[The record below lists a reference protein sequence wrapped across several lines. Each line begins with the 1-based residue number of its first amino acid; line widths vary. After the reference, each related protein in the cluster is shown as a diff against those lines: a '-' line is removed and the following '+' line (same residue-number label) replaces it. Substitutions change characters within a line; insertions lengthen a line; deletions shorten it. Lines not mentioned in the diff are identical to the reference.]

1 MTVVRCRVSVPF
13 RGSVFGKLPTQP
25 GFDRKLKVF
34 PSPFGEVFGKLVKDF
49 LRIDHEKSFRPL
61 LWITKKFSS
70 PFGEVYGFPSPF
82 GEVPLLGKCMGFHPL
97 SGKCVRKA
105 KEIGILTL
113 TLIVSIPFRGSVF
126 VKME

>member
-1 MTVVRCRVSVPF
+1 
-13 RGSVFGKLPTQP
+13 
-25 GFDRKLKVF
+25 
-34 PSPFGEVFGKLVKDF
+34 
-49 LRIDHEKSFRPL
+49 
-61 LWITKKFSS
+61 
-70 PFGEVYGFPSPF
+70 
-82 GEVPLLGKCMGFHPL
+82 LGKCMGFHPL